1 LPIEQAETAL
11 VGDISQVGLKETIT
25 SIVLCILVFLVTR
38 RIFSK
43 MILINIS
50 EDLAKVEG
58 INIKKY
64 SFLYLGC
71 IAIIVALGV
80 RLVGG
85 LLTAALVAIP
95 AAAAKNLSKN
105 MRTFTILAPSF
116 GIISTILGIF
126 LFKLTS
132 FPAGPLIILVSGIIF
147 IISVIFKK

>member
-1 LPIEQAETAL
+1 
-11 VGDISQVGLKETIT
+11 
-25 SIVLCILVFLVTR
+25 
-38 RIFSK
+38 

-64 SFLYLGC
+64 NLVYLGC